1 MSRSLMRR
9 TCAVMMVL
17 PLLAACSNDPHKPGI
32 LADTKSI
39 FNVTRAA
46 GKSTPAAPVQLTPA
60 LIAAAAPVPLIALT
74 VENDGRSTVLAR
86 MASNGGVDT
95 FSTADK
101 ITVSTRDG
109 IVVATRG
116 LGYDLMS
123 VNAPSAS
130 QIARGQGQ
138 HRRSY
143 QTLDALDQIQ
153 NEIYNCALSAT
164 GSETVNVAGYSVPT
178 RRVSER
184 CEGGNALIE
193 NEYFVDGAGRIRDS
207 RQWIGPGGGFLRIK
221 RP

>member
-1 MSRSLMRR
+1 MSRSVLRR
-9 TCAVMMVL
+9 TCTALLLL
-17 PLLAACSNDPHKPGI
+17 PLLAACSNNPEKPSI
-32 LADTKSI
+32 LADGKAI
-39 FNVTRAA
+39 FSATRVT
-46 GKSTPAAPVQLTPA
+46 GKAKPAAAVQLTPE

-116 LGYDLMS
+116 LGYDLIS
-123 VNAPSAS
+123 ANAPSAS
-130 QIARGQGQ
+130 HIARGQGQ

-143 QTLDALDQIQ
+143 QTLDGLDQIQ
-153 NEIYNCALSAT
+153 NVIYNCALSAT
-164 GSETVNVAGYSVPT
+164 GSESVNVAGYSVPA

-184 CEGGNALIE
+184 CESDNALIE
-193 NEYFVDGAGRIRDS
+193 NEYFVDGAGRIRVS
-207 RQWIGPGGGFLRIK
+207 RQSIGPAGGFLRIT